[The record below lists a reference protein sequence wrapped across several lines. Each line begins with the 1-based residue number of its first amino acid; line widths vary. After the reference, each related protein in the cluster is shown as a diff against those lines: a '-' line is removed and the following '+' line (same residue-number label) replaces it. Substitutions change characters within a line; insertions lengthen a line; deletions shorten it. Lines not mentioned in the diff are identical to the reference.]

1 MDDNLVMQTQRPA
14 LTQEKHIRVLSLKE
28 DKDRL
33 LDKEIDIDKIK
44 GHLHF
49 YSDMNVSKKIFG

>member
-33 LDKEIDIDKIK
+33 LHRDIDN
-44 GHLHF
+44 LEECLYF
-49 YSDMNVSKKIFG
+49 YSVINVNKKIFG